1 MFFIFDVIIIQGFF
15 DSLCQ
20 LAGRAMLTLKT
31 NEKKKS
37 PQTESEK

>member
-1 MFFIFDVIIIQGFF
+1 MLLSFRDFF

-20 LAGRAMLTLKT
+20 LAGRAILTLKT